1 MIGFEHRITLSGDA
15 GANDPR
21 AAVSFDEAKAR
32 VLYAR
37 RSRRRRH
44 GFPHHG

>member
-21 AAVSFDEAKAR
+21 AAVSFAKAR